1 MLSATNS
8 TPTPIYIYIL
18 IWLDNI
24 NDLQWLAKI
33 KQERNIKILA
43 VPTAYQI
50 REYHPLRYQ
59 EIRQRYID
67 TIDIHLTASQFE
79 TDCQKEQINAA
90 KLKIWWSGVALG
102 KNNPI
107 LGNKKCICYV
117 KAIPLDTAL
126 ITEIEKLGIQCSVI
140 HYYQNMNY
148 NYFDWKEKLQ
158 DVDLVVILT
167 DIQETQGIAYFEA
180 WAENKPTI
188 HPKGLCPYSSSET
201 SLEYASM
208 EELFE
213 ILKQY
218 AHDPKKFLKQF
229 NPYEAVKN
237 SYTDE
242 ISVQNLLTI
251 ISELKKT
258 K

>member
-1 MLSATNS
+1 M
-8 TPTPIYIYIL
+8 
-18 IWLDNI
+18 
-24 NDLQWLAKI
+24 
-33 KQERNIKILA
+33 
-43 VPTAYQI
+43 
-50 REYHPLRYQ
+50 
-59 EIRQRYID
+59 
-67 TIDIHLTASQFE
+67 
-79 TDCQKEQINAA
+79 
-90 KLKIWWSGVALG
+90 
-102 KNNPI
+102 
-107 LGNKKCICYV
+107 
-117 KAIPLDTAL
+117 
-126 ITEIEKLGIQCSVI
+126 GIQCSVI

-188 HPKGLCPYSSSET
+188 HPKGLCPYSSNET

-229 NPYEAVKN
+229 NPYEAIKN
-237 SYTDE
+237 NYTDE
-242 ISVQNLLTI
+242 ISVQNLLDI
-251 ISELKKT
+251 INENT
-258 K
+258 KS